1 MNILAEKC
9 KTRDNQRPD
18 TFSAV
23 LQTVLGIVRRLVEFF
38 TVTEADRI
46 KGGIFIRR
54 AGGVTDRPD
63 NGYSVPAL

>member
-38 TVTEADRI
+38 AITEADPHEGRHFYPP
-46 KGGIFIRR
+46 GGGRD
-54 AGGVTDRPD
+54 G
-63 NGYSVPAL
+63 